1 MCYHNWS
8 YRKNTAQPSG
18 EKEEIL
24 PTNRLLLI
32 CHGETP
38 LNREMRYIGLRDDEL
53 TEVGQCQARQLGEAL
68 AIFPITAVYS
78 SPLQRAYLTAQA
90 IAERHGLE
98 VLHNNSLIES
108 NFGQWEGLT
117 AKEVKA
123 RGAKDAEILRAWQ
136 DDPTLAP
143 PEGES
148 LEAMSKR
155 ALAAV
160 TAIVQEHPDQT
171 IALVTHTGP
180 VKAVLCAA
188 LGVSMITAFRI
199 FLNPGTVSVV
209 DWQASRS
216 VVRLVNSAGSL
227 DRFR

>member
-1 MCYHNWS
+1 
-8 YRKNTAQPSG
+8 
-18 EKEEIL
+18 L
-24 PTNRLLLI
+24 PVTRLLLI
-32 CHGETP
+32 RHGETP

-53 TEVGQCQARQLGEAL
+53 TEVGQFQARQLAEAL

-98 VLHNNSLIES
+98 VLRNNAFIES

-123 RGAKDAEILRAWQ
+123 RGTKDAEILRAWQ

-143 PEGES
+143 PQGES

-160 TAIVQEHPDQT
+160 KAIVQEHPGQT
-171 IALVTHTGP
+171 IVLVTHTGP
-180 VKAVLCAA
+180 LKAILCTA

-199 FLNPGTVSVV
+199 FLDPGTISVV
-209 DWQASRS
+209 DWQESRA
-216 VVRLVNSAGSL
+216 VVRLVNSHAHLGWDQARWL
-227 DRFR
+227 